1 MSKKQEIF
9 WLPKDISCWC
19 HQMSRFCA
27 ENLVRIHTF
36 EVFFFSFQV
45 FCEFEC
51 LFYENTFVLTF
62 IMGIFCLRHSHRKRR
77 DSLESS
83 LDRVL
88 FAAKPEFLKILVPR
102 LPQNSS
108 NAKIKFAEKPKQLL
122 FTWPA
127 SWSTDI
133 SSFCYS
139 DIDLFF
145 IDYACCK
152 LCNTWLLLFE
162 NNSRSYHSTWASHWR
177 KNIVA
182 VITQD
187 RVIDDNLKRQIKDR
201 TLHTCWLFLLAQIFQ
216 YISNWS
222 KVFGNL
228 PTLFLQYS

>member
-36 EVFFFSFQV
+36 EVFFLSFQV

-51 LFYENTFVLTF
+51 LLYENTFVLTF

-145 IDYACCK
+145 IVLLIMPAVNYVIHGYSSLRTTPGVITLHELHTGGK
-152 LCNTWLLLFE
+152 TLLQLLLKIGWLMTIWKDKSKTE
-162 NNSRSYHSTWASHWR
+162 LCILVDYSY
-177 KNIVA
+177 
-182 VITQD
+182 
-187 RVIDDNLKRQIKDR
+187 
-201 TLHTCWLFLLAQIFQ
+201 
-216 YISNWS
+216 
-222 KVFGNL
+222 
-228 PTLFLQYS
+228 